1 VADLPR
7 RIAIAT
13 PDETR
18 ATTIGDL
25 VVRARLVEGWQWYP
39 TPAEVAVAYFDG
51 LRPLAIVVD
60 HLHRTETLAA
70 ARIIRTVE
78 RDEGIVSVRG
88 VPIVC
93 AFNGD
98 HPEDPRPPDRDM
110 PVSAWISRAVFLRDL
125 VEVLKLRGV
134 GRR

>member
-1 VADLPR
+1 MAHAR

-13 PDETR
+13 ADESR

-25 VVRARLVEGWQWYP
+25 VVRAELCEGWQWYT
-39 TPAEVAVAYFDG
+39 TPAAVAVAYFDG

-78 RDEGIVSVRG
+78 RDQGIVRG
-88 VPIVC
+88 VPIVV
-93 AFNGD
+93 AYNGD
-98 HPEDPRPPDRDM
+98 HPEDPRPVDRDM
-110 PVSAWISRAVFLRDL
+110 PASAWISRAVLLREL
-125 VEVLKLRGV
+125 VGVLVLKGV
-134 GRR
+134 RPR